1 MSRQYFVFLVIF
13 TFLLGCANDYALFQE
28 GKKYFYAQDYDKA
41 KEKFSEV
48 KKKYPNSVTVDLAD
62 EYLKKIEKLL
72 SEKAL
77 NVEER
82 DKIFKKEGQKEEIK
96 KEPTSEKLYSNVY
109 YDTDIREI
117 LRNLSAESG
126 INIIVDDTVQGVV
139 TVKYEN
145 LPFESVLKLVLLQG
159 GYTFRKMNGYYLVG
173 SADPRSP
180 LFNYLSKTVSIKP
193 KFLKA
198 KEIAKLISPSFAS
211 YIQVNEERNMLTI
224 TASPEVV
231 DRIIEDIKRVDNM
244 PKQVM
249 LEALVVELSSEARK
263 SIGIDWSATSR
274 KFSGSMQ
281 DLDMTL
287 TYISTPAITRVITAK
302 IHALVDKGL
311 ASIKA
316 TPRVTTMDGEE
327 ASINI
332 GLEQYISLVTGPV
345 TYPYVKL
352 ETIKAG
358 VTLNILPLI
367 SENNNILVKIKPAE
381 VSDFIETGKDGLP
394 LINKRTVSTTIL
406 VNNQETIVIG
416 GLIRKREIEK
426 VSRVPILGYI
436 PILNFI
442 FSKTEK
448 ITEDSEV
455 LILITPR
462 IVEMKT

>member
-1 MSRQYFVFLVIF
+1 MKMKKLIIFLFFIS
-13 TFLLGCANDYALFQE
+13 LYSCAHDYSLFIE
-28 GKKYFYAQDYDKA
+28 GKKFYEKHEYDRA
-41 KEKFSEV
+41 EQKFIEF
-48 KKKYPNSVTVDLAD
+48 KKKYPESQIIELAD
-62 EYLKKIEKLL
+62 DYLKKIEEINKKELVQKNSIKHDDKIIIKDVEVKEKKEKLL
-72 SEKAL
+72 T
-77 NVEER
+77 NV
-82 DKIFKKEGQKEEIK
+82 F
-96 KEPTSEKLYSNVY
+96 
-109 YDTDIREI
+109 YDTDVKEI
-117 LRNLSAESG
+117 LRTISSETG
-126 INIIVDDTVQGVV
+126 INIITDDTVQGVIS
-139 TVKYEN
+139 VKFEN
-145 LPFESVLKLVLLQG
+145 QPLEKVLKMVLSPG
-159 GYTFRKMNGYYLVG
+159 GYTFKKIDDYYIVG

-180 LFNYLSKTVSIKP
+180 LFNYLSNTVEFKP

-198 KEIAKLISPSFAS
+198 KEIVKLISPSFSS
-211 YIQVNEERNMLTI
+211 YIQVNEERNLLTV
-224 TASPEVV
+224 TASNELVA
-231 DRIIEDIKRVDNM
+231 RILEDIKKVDKM
-244 PKQVM
+244 PKQIT
-249 LEALVVELSSEARK
+249 LEALVVELSNDGRK
-263 SIGIDWSATSR
+263 SLGIDWSATSR
-274 KFSGSMQ
+274 KFSASS
-281 DLDMTL
+281 DALEL
-287 TYISTPAITRVITAK
+287 SITYISQPAITRVITAK
-302 IHALVDKGL
+302 IKALVETGL

-358 VTLNILPLI
+358 VNLNILPLI
-367 SENNNILVKIKPAE
+367 SDEDNILVKIKPAE
-381 VSDFIETGKDGLP
+381 VSDFIEVGKDGLP
-394 LINKRTVSTTIL
+394 MINKRSVNTTV
-406 VNNQETIVIG
+406 VVKNQETIVIG